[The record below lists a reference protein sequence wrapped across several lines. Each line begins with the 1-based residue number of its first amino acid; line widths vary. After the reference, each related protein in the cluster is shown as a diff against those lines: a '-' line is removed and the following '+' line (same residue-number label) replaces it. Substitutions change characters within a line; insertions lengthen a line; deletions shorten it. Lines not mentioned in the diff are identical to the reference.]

1 MQRFISIR
9 SSFLSILLSGCAGRD
24 AIQQGAAS
32 SQTAGSGTSWA
43 LYILV
48 PLFVLLATVLLIC
61 WMVMVRQRKA
71 LLLAEVNLHQQEI
84 RSASLV
90 FQLREATRK
99 CKALE
104 HKTATSQP
112 HKNSGRSQPEDD
124 DDFPD
129 M

>member
-9 SSFLSILLSGCAGRD
+9 YFCLLILLWGCAGRD
-24 AIQQGAAS
+24 DARQDTVPV
-32 SQTAGSGTSWA
+32 QTAGDSLVWA

-48 PLFVLLATVLLIC
+48 PLFLLLAALLVIC

-71 LLLAEVNLHQQEI
+71 LLLAEVNLHQQEV
-84 RSASLV
+84 RAASLV
-90 FQLREATRK
+90 FQLREASRRY
-99 CKALE
+99 KALE
-104 HKTATSQP
+104 RKTATLQP
-112 HKNSGRSQPEDD
+112 RKNSGGPQPEED

>member
-1 MQRFISIR
+1 MW
-9 SSFLSILLSGCAGRD
+9 GCAGHDPIRQD
-24 AIQQGAAS
+24 VVAS
-32 SQTAGSGTSWA
+32 SQTAGGSAAWA
-43 LYILV
+43 LYLLV
-48 PLFVLLATVLLIC
+48 PLLLLLAAALLVC

-90 FQLREATRK
+90 FQLREATRRY
-99 CKALE
+99 KALE
-104 HKTATSQP
+104 HQTATSQS
-112 HKNSGRSQPEDD
+112 HKDAGGPQPEDE

>member
-1 MQRFISIR
+1 MQRSISIR
-9 SSFLSILLSGCAGRD
+9 FFCLSILLWGCAGRD
-24 AIQQGAAS
+24 PIQQGAAS
-32 SQTAGSGTSWA
+32 SQTAGGSGAWA

-48 PLFVLLATVLLIC
+48 PLLLLLAAVLLIC

-84 RSASLV
+84 RAASLV
-90 FQLREATRK
+90 FQLREASRRY
-99 CKALE
+99 KALE

-112 HKNSGRSQPEDD
+112 HKNSGSPHPEDE